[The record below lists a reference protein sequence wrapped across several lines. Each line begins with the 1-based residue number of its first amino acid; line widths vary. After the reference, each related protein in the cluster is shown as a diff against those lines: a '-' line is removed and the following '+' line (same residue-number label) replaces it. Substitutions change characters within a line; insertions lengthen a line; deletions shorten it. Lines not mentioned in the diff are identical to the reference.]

1 MSYQRTISD
10 AINALMQKRAAIVK
24 GLSDARAA
32 LDSTDKRKRARVEGL
47 RDDIARMDK
56 ALSDTTEAIHDLDRL
71 DVIAP
76 EIEEIHRQISELVEK
91 KRKIYADSRII
102 EALADA
108 GLRSGVWFSPI
119 SASNRIGFD

>member
-1 MSYQRTISD
+1 MSYKRTISE
-10 AINALMQKRAAIVK
+10 AINALLMKRQSIIK
-24 GLSDARAA
+24 GLSEAKE
-32 LDSTDKRKRARVEGL
+32 LLNSTDKRKKALVNGICN
-47 RDDIARMDK
+47 DISRMDQ
-56 ALSDTTEAIHDLDRL
+56 ALHDTTEAIHDLDRL

-108 GLRSGVWFSPI
+108 GLRSGVWFSPV

>member
-10 AINALMQKRAAIVK
+10 AINELMQKRAAIVK
-24 GLSDARAA
+24 GLYDAGAA
-32 LDSTDKRKRARVEGL
+32 LDSTDKRKRALVEGL
-47 RDDIARMDK
+47 RDDIARMEN

-76 EIEEIHRQISELVEK
+76 EIEEIHMQISELVKK
-91 KRKIYADSRII
+91 KRKIYDDSRIS
-102 EALADA
+102 EVLADS
-108 GLRSGVWFSPI
+108 GLRSGILFSPV